1 MEYVWTYVLGV
12 ILEGLLMGFAFW
24 VITYVTLESSSLR
37 GALRAGLISEAVGNL
52 PYLAGISGTELP
64 SLVMTLLAGGIFV
77 YIILRVGELTVGK
90 TLLGL
95 LMTYFFLVAIVAC
108 APAG

>member
-1 MEYVWTYVLGV
+1 
-12 ILEGLLMGFAFW
+12 
-24 VITYVTLESSSLR
+24 
-37 GALRAGLISEAVGNL
+37 
-52 PYLAGISGTELP
+52 
-64 SLVMTLLAGGIFV
+64 MTLLAGGIFV
-77 YIILRVGELTVGK
+77 HIILRVGELTVGK